1 MNELPHERPALRVLS
16 GEDRSLRAS
25 LLRGALSIAEP
36 VYSGA
41 MSARNSLYTSGIF
54 RSRKLPGPT
63 VSVGNLT
70 TGGTGKTPVVRWL
83 AEQFIAKH
91 MRPAVLMRGYRSEE
105 TGGGGGDEAQMLAQ
119 SLGDRASVIANPDR
133 VAGARAAM
141 QEAKK
146 PDVFLLDDAFQHR
159 RVRRE
164 FDLVL
169 VNAAEPFGFG
179 HVLPRGLLR
188 ESMHGLVRAN
198 AVVVTRANTVTG
210 DALQQVTTALRY
222 WNNYIPI
229 YIADHVHA
237 SLLPREGEKLPI
249 EVLREKKFFAFSGV
263 ASPASLKKQFES
275 YGTTFAGLRAFSD
288 HHAYTAADLEQ
299 VAAEATAAGAEMVV
313 TTEKDWVKVQASPLP
328 PNMPPV
334 VRTELQIR
342 FRHAYGEELMSRIMQ
357 RLSMG
362 LGQASSSA
370 AATAVAMGGTDAAKG
385 SGSSMRPRLRP
396 GR

>member
-1 MNELPHERPALRVLS
+1 MMSESTTHERSSLRVLS

-25 LLRGALSIAEP
+25 LLRGALRMAEP

-70 TGGTGKTPVVRWL
+70 TGGTGKTPMVRWL
-83 AEQFIAKH
+83 AEQFVAKKL
-91 MRPAVLMRGYRSEE
+91 RPAILMRGYRAEE
-105 TGGGGGDEAQMLAQ
+105 TGGSSDEAQMLSQ
-119 SLGDRASVIANPDR
+119 LLGDRAAVIANPNR
-133 VAGARAAM
+133 VAGARQAM
-141 QEAKK
+141 TEAKK

-159 RVRRE
+159 RVRRD

-188 ESMHGLVRAN
+188 ESMHGLVRAH
-198 AVVVTRANTVTG
+198 AVVVTRANLVTG

-237 SLLPREGEKLPI
+237 SLLPREGEKLAI
-249 EVLREKKFFAFSGV
+249 DTLREKKFFAFSGV
-263 ASPASLKKQFES
+263 GSPASLKKQFES
-275 YGTTFAGLRAFSD
+275 YGPTFAGLRAFPD
-288 HHAYTAADLEQ
+288 HHAYTAADLE
-299 VAAEATAAGAEMVV
+299 EMRRL
-313 TTEKDWVKVQASPLP
+313 LP
-328 PNMPPV
+328 
-334 VRTELQIR
+334 
-342 FRHAYGEELMSRIMQ
+342 
-357 RLSMG
+357 
-362 LGQASSSA
+362 
-370 AATAVAMGGTDAAKG
+370 
-385 SGSSMRPRLRP
+385 
-396 GR
+396 

>member
-1 MNELPHERPALRVLS
+1 LRVLS

-25 LLRGALSIAEP
+25 LLRGALRMAEP
-36 VYSGA
+36 VYAGA
-41 MSARNSLYTSGIF
+41 MSARNSLYTSGIL

-83 AEQFIAKH
+83 AEQFISKNL
-91 MRPAVLMRGYRSEE
+91 RPAILMRGYRAEA
-105 TGGGGGDEAQMLAQ
+105 TGGSGDEAQMLVQ
-119 SLGDRASVIANPDR
+119 LLGDRAAVIANPNR
-133 VAGARAAM
+133 VAGARTAM
-141 QEAKK
+141 QDAKK

-188 ESMHGLVRAN
+188 ESMHGLARAN
-198 AVVVTRANTVTG
+198 AIVVTRANTVTG

-237 SLLPREGEKLPI
+237 ALLMREGEKLP
-249 EVLREKKFFAFSGV
+249 VDALRDKKFFAFSGV
-263 ASPASLKKQFES
+263 ASPTSLKKQFEA
-275 YGTTFAGLRAFSD
+275 YGPTFAGFRAFPD
-288 HHAYTAADLEQ
+288 HHAYTSVDLDQ
-299 VAAEATAAGAEMVV
+299 LVGEASAAGAEMIV
-313 TTEKDWVKVQASPLP
+313 TTQKDWVKVQSLP
-328 PNMPPV
+328 IPSNAPPI

-342 FRHAYGEELMSRIMQ
+342 FRHAHGEELMARIMQ
-357 RLSMG
+357 RINPMRVSSPP
-362 LGQASSSA
+362 SSSSPA
-370 AATAVAMGGTDAAKG
+370 AAAAAMADAAKA
-385 SGSSMRPRLRP
+385 SGISTRR
-396 GR
+396 

>member
-1 MNELPHERPALRVLS
+1 MRVLS
-16 GEDRSLRAS
+16 GDDRTFRAS
-25 LLRGALSIAEP
+25 MLRGALRMVEP
-36 VYSGA
+36 FYSGA
-41 MSARNSLYTSGIF
+41 MSARNSLYTSGVL
-54 RSRKLPGPT
+54 RSRRLPAPT

-70 TGGTGKTPVVRWL
+70 TGGTGKTPMVRWL
-83 AEQFIAKH
+83 AEQFIAGN
-91 MRPAVLMRGYRSEE
+91 MRPAILMRGYRAEA
-105 TGGGGGDEAQMLAQ
+105 TGGASDEAQMLSQ
-119 SLGDRASVIANPDR
+119 LLGDGASVIANPDR
-133 VAGARAAM
+133 VAGAKAAM

-146 PDVFLLDDAFQHR
+146 PAVFLLDDAFQHR

-188 ESMHGLVRAN
+188 ESMHGLARAN

-229 YIADHVHA
+229 YVADHVHA
-237 SLLPREGEKLPI
+237 ALLTRDGQRLPVD
-249 EVLREKKFFAFSGV
+249 VLREKRFFAFSGV
-263 ASPASLKKQFES
+263 ASPASLKKQFEG
-275 YGTTFAGLRAFSD
+275 YGKTFAGMRAFAD
-288 HHAYTAADLEQ
+288 HHAYTDADIEQ
-299 VAAEATAAGAEMVV
+299 VTAEAKSAAAELIV
-313 TTEKDWVKVQASPLP
+313 TTEKDWVKVAALP
-328 PNMPPV
+328 VSALAPDGPPI

-342 FRHAYGEELMSRIMQ
+342 FRHNYGEELMGRIIQ
-357 RLSMG
+357 RLNLG

-370 AATAVAMGGTDAAKG
+370 AATAAALGAGTDAGKG
-385 SGSSMRPRLRP
+385 SETSIRPRLRP

>member
-1 MNELPHERPALRVLS
+1 VLS

-25 LLRGALSIAEP
+25 LLRGALRIAEP
-36 VYSGA
+36 VYASA
-41 MSARNSLYTSGIF
+41 MRARNSLYTSGIF

-63 VSVGNLT
+63 VSIGNLT
-70 TGGTGKTPVVRWL
+70 TGGTGKTPMVRWL
-83 AEQFIAKH
+83 AEQFIAKTL
-91 MRPAVLMRGYRSEE
+91 RPAILTRGYRAEE
-105 TGGGGGDEAQMLAQ
+105 TGGSSDEAQMLSQ
-119 SLGDRASVIANPDR
+119 LLGDRADVIANPNR
-133 VAGARAAM
+133 VAGAKIAM
-141 QEAKK
+141 QQSNK

-159 RVRRE
+159 RVRRD

-188 ESMHGLVRAN
+188 ESMHGLTRAN
-198 AVVVTRANTVTG
+198 AVVVTRANTFTG

-237 SLLPREGEKLPI
+237 GLLTRDGQPQSI
-249 EVLREKKFFAFSGV
+249 DVLREKRFFAFSGI
-263 ASPASLKKQFES
+263 ASPASLKRQFES
-275 YGTTFAGLRAFSD
+275 YGPTFGGLRAFPD
-288 HHAYTAADLEQ
+288 HHAYTAADVEQ
-299 VAAEATAAGAEMVV
+299 VAADASAGGAEMIV
-313 TTEKDWVKVQASPLP
+313 TTEKDWVKVQSMPLP
-328 PNMPPV
+328 ANLPPI

-342 FRHAYGEELMSRIMQ
+342 FRHAHGEELMARIMQ

-370 AATAVAMGGTDAAKG
+370 AATAAAMGTDAGKA
-385 SGSSMRPRLRP
+385 SETSMRPRLRP

>member
-1 MNELPHERPALRVLS
+1 MRVLS

-25 LLRGALSIAEP
+25 LLRGALRVAEP
-36 VYSGA
+36 VYAGA

-70 TGGTGKTPVVRWL
+70 TGGTGKTPMVRWL
-83 AEQFIAKH
+83 AEQFIAKG
-91 MRPAVLMRGYRSEE
+91 MRPAVLTRGYRADE
-105 TGGGGGDEAQMLAQ
+105 TGGSSDEAQMLAEL
-119 SLGDRASVIANPDR
+119 LGDRAAVIANPDR
-133 VAGARAAM
+133 VAGAR
-141 QEAKK
+141 EATQQATK

-159 RVRRE
+159 RVRRD

-188 ESMHGLVRAN
+188 ESMHGLSRAN

-222 WNNYIPI
+222 WNNYIAI

-237 SLLPREGEKLPI
+237 ALLTRDGERLPV
-249 EVLREKKFFAFSGV
+249 ETLREKNFFAFSGV
-263 ASPASLKKQFES
+263 ASPASLKRQFEAF
-275 YGTTFAGLRAFSD
+275 GPTFAGFRAFVD

-299 VAAEATAAGAEMVV
+299 VAAEATAAGAEMIV
-313 TTEKDWVKVQASPLP
+313 TTEKDWVKVAALPLP
-328 PNMPPV
+328 PNLPSI

-342 FRHAYGEELMSRIMQ
+342 FRHNYGEDLMARIMQ
-357 RLSMG
+357 RLNLG
-362 LGQASSSA
+362 LGPASSSA
-370 AATAVAMGGTDAAKG
+370 AATAAALGGTDAGKG
-385 SGSSMRPRLRP
+385 SETSLRPRLRS